1 MIMSWVGMVTGR
13 PSDGL
18 RMLLLESMRM
28 RASACAS
35 ALSGRCT
42 AIWSPSKSAL
52 KAVQTSGWSWIAL
65 PSMSTGSKACMP
77 SRCRVGARL
86 RMTGYSRT
94 TSSRASQTSGV
105 SRSTIFLALL
115 TVVT

>member
-1 MIMSWVGMVTGR
+1 MI
-13 PSDGL
+13 GL
-18 RMLLLESMRM
+18 PWAGERMLLVDIMSTRLST
-28 RASACAS
+28 CAS
-35 ALSGRCT
+35 MDRGTWT

-52 KAVQTSGWSWIAL
+52 NAVQTRGCSWTAL

-77 SRCRVGARL
+77 RRCRVGARF
-86 RMTGYSRT
+86 RITGYSRT

-115 TVVT
+115 TVVTKPFSIRRL